1 MATQIDMAPLFFALR
16 VMPEH
21 GSNGT
26 ASKDFSPSTR
36 WETAVTTSLLVKVP
50 FVQSEL
56 RSVLQ
61 TMWRD
66 LPRGEHSMTTS
77 STKTLKRSILSSS
90 KGLVGIVTHVLLG
103 PRPQTLETTEPRPAE
118 ARPWFCSQVGQGGFE
133 PPK

>member
-56 RSVLQ
+56 RTVLQ

-66 LPRGEHSMTTS
+66 LPRGRTQHDDFEHEDS
-77 STKTLKRSILSSS
+77 
-90 KGLVGIVTHVLLG
+90 
-103 PRPQTLETTEPRPAE
+103 ETFDSE
-118 ARPWFCSQVGQGGFE
+118 
-133 PPK
+133 